1 MVTDIPRIANEGDFG
16 EAVGP
21 LTQDIVET
29 TQRIHLAGAQFQE
42 WSTRRIL
49 GILNELDNP
58 DKKVRKVAAELL
70 EVIGRKDKATRFNTT
85 TPPQNFLA
93 YEDIQKIVK
102 GLSIEN
108 QIKAIR
114 LAQESRVFFDEM
126 HELMNLARLKR
137 GHDAI
142 PYIDF
147 YRPHIRETH
156 DWGTVGGWLEQ
167 SPLDERAVP
176 DFIKP
181 NKVFNARELHRKS
194 GIPVEE
200 LEGDITKLL
209 MSYAD
214 STKKDIYNTEII
226 RNVKRHTK
234 PLRENGYPNLADAFD
249 THAYEAYAGVPTTP
263 TRFIRSLWI
272 FNRRLP
278 LPLGKTIRLQKISPK
293 LDRTITIPG
302 PKGRSTPSVIDSILI
317 FRQNLTRAVFPLNVY
332 WNTFIQTSSGALT
345 ALRYGTRNSIKA
357 TDVFFNKKL
366 MDEIKNKSYSYKI
379 KTQQRSGTVIRQDLG
394 DEKLKLRKS
403 KLDSVTDVANF
414 LSTTIEKLM
423 TAHATR
429 AAYLRGE
436 QLGYKGR
443 DLWQFASQGG
453 ARTQSMYNREDA
465 VGFLRSREMSALFPF
480 QTFAFEMMNTVR
492 EISAIKGFRTGAYR
506 TISANSKEGQAILGR
521 RLKQVLT
528 GIALAVAINYVTDK
542 AIDRKPWSMSSFIP
556 MLSLFYG
563 GFSPLGNTN
572 GVLPWKL
579 QSDFRK
585 GLNLWFKNGDATGFR
600 EFFFKYGV
608 VPGGIQLNK
617 SLNGFIAVKEG
628 GVRYSSGVKKFDV
641 EKPELK
647 PVFNKKINPVE
658 FYNVYLG
665 GVYQTN
671 GGREYLE
678 KRLDRTPLEDFLQ
691 LDLPDSLFGGK
702 TEGLRKK
709 WKQEINQYYNIPSDY
724 KKLSSA
730 EKTKL
735 KDRFGVTSDRI
746 TFRKRNPEID
756 AHLFIA
762 GNVSSLQTL
771 AARRIAKEIIIE
783 ENIKATDLD
792 EDRLDVYKNVLTE
805 RWVISVMGAEK
816 EIQELPP
823 KFRDIEP
830 IKPYDFSKPAPTPTP
845 TPTPQP
851 ASSNMAEENWEKIS
865 AVLTQSDL
873 IALQKVWSGGI
884 LTREETASLRKI
896 HSTPGLNLGQD
907 NFKTWMKQTLR
918 QVQQNAAVA
927 KKMRNTRELV
937 TV

>member
-1 MVTDIPRIANEGDFG
+1 
-16 EAVGP
+16 
-21 LTQDIVET
+21 
-29 TQRIHLAGAQFQE
+29 
-42 WSTRRIL
+42 
-49 GILNELDNP
+49 
-58 DKKVRKVAAELL
+58 
-70 EVIGRKDKATRFNTT
+70 
-85 TPPQNFLA
+85 
-93 YEDIQKIVK
+93 
-102 GLSIEN
+102 
-108 QIKAIR
+108 
-114 LAQESRVFFDEM
+114 
-126 HELMNLARLKR
+126 
-137 GHDAI
+137 
-142 PYIDF
+142 
-147 YRPHIRETH
+147 
-156 DWGTVGGWLEQ
+156 
-167 SPLDERAVP
+167 
-176 DFIKP
+176 
-181 NKVFNARELHRKS
+181 
-194 GIPVEE
+194 
-200 LEGDITKLL
+200 
-209 MSYAD
+209 
-214 STKKDIYNTEII
+214 
-226 RNVKRHTK
+226 
-234 PLRENGYPNLADAFD
+234 
-249 THAYEAYAGVPTTP
+249 
-263 TRFIRSLWI
+263 
-272 FNRRLP
+272 
-278 LPLGKTIRLQKISPK
+278 
-293 LDRTITIPG
+293 
-302 PKGRSTPSVIDSILI
+302 
-317 FRQNLTRAVFPLNVY
+317 
-332 WNTFIQTSSGALT
+332 
-345 ALRYGTRNSIKA
+345 
-357 TDVFFNKKL
+357 
-366 MDEIKNKSYSYKI
+366 
-379 KTQQRSGTVIRQDLG
+379 
-394 DEKLKLRKS
+394 
-403 KLDSVTDVANF
+403 
-414 LSTTIEKLM
+414 
-423 TAHATR
+423 
-429 AAYLRGE
+429 
-436 QLGYKGR
+436 
-443 DLWQFASQGG
+443 
-453 ARTQSMYNREDA
+453 
-465 VGFLRSREMSALFPF
+465 
-480 QTFAFEMMNTVR
+480 
-492 EISAIKGFRTGAYR
+492 
-506 TISANSKEGQAILGR
+506 
-521 RLKQVLT
+521 
-528 GIALAVAINYVTDK
+528 
-542 AIDRKPWSMSSFIP
+542 MSSFIP

-805 RWVISVMGAEK
+805 TWVISVMGAEK

-823 KFRDIEP
+823 RFRDIEP